1 MAFSM
6 NTNNRAPMSEIN
18 VTPLVD
24 VMLVLLIIFMVTAP
38 MMQEGVSVNLPQA
51 TGAPLEDPEEAKKIT
66 VTVSADGK
74 ILVND
79 VEVTEGDLHE
89 RLLQATRTNPKVEVN
104 LRADK
109 AVQYGI
115 VVRVIAAL
123 TRAGITK
130 LGMITAPH
138 EGPVSSE

>member
-6 NTNNRAPMSEIN
+6 NTNSKAPLSEIN

-38 MMQEGVSVNLPQA
+38 MMQEGISVNLPQA
-51 TGAPLEDPEEAKKIT
+51 KGSPLEEREEAKKIT
-66 VTVSADGK
+66 IIVSAQGK

-79 VEVTEGDLHE
+79 VVVTEEELPA
-89 RLLQATRTNPKVEVN
+89 RLLQTTSSDPNVEVN

-109 AVQYGI
+109 GVQYGI

-123 TRAGITK
+123 TRAGIAR
-130 LGMITAPH
+130 LGMITSPQ
-138 EGPVSSE
+138 EESVSGQ